1 MRRLAPLV
9 TLAVILHPIHAEAT
23 DLQTVKERTGDLL
36 SGGRGDGAHRSRAQ
50 AHLDDRVQRIVEVDR
65 EPLIWEDPAEGGQ
78 PASRS
83 PPGEGENPRRRV
95 GQRRP
100 VSR

>member
-1 MRRLAPLV
+1 MRRLALIV

-23 DLQTVKERTGDLL
+23 DLQTVKERTVDLL
-36 SGGRGDGAHRSRAQ
+36 SGGRSDGAHRSRAQ
-50 AHLDDRVQRIVEVDR
+50 ADLDDRVQRIVEADR
-65 EPLIWEDPAEGGQ
+65 EPLTWEDPAVGGQ

-83 PPGEGENPRRRV
+83 PLGEGEDPRRRV

-100 VSR
+100 ASR